1 MRMNLSRRTAVVA
14 GVFFLLT
21 EIGAI
26 AGGLLYTPLLNDPEY
41 IVSLGDDTSVFLGVC
56 FEVILV
62 ISAVGT
68 AVTLYPIV
76 KRQNEA
82 LALAYVCARVLEAVI
97 IVVGIIS
104 LLAVV
109 TLRQDLAGSVDA
121 DATVLVTVGAS
132 LLAIHEWT
140 FFFGPGIALGI
151 GSLLL
156 ASLMYTTRLV
166 PRTIAVL
173 GLVGGSLICASS
185 LAVLFGAYEQIST
198 IGFVVALPV
207 FAWEVSLAVWL
218 IAKGFKAVPVLT
230 GLAPERVV
238 ESQPITAAESR

>member
-1 MRMNLSRRTAVVA
+1 MNLSRRTAVVA

-26 AGGLLYTPLLNDPEY
+26 VGALLYTPLLNGPDY
-41 IVSLGDDTSVFLGVC
+41 IVSPGDDTSVFLGAC

-68 AVTLYPIV
+68 AVTLYPIL

-82 LALAYVCARVLEAVI
+82 LAIAYVSARVLEAAV

-109 TLRQDLAGSVDA
+109 TLRQDLAASADA
-121 DATVLVTVGAS
+121 DAAMLVTVGSS

-151 GSLLL
+151 GSVLL

-166 PRTIAVL
+166 PRAIAVL
-173 GLVGGSLICASS
+173 GLVGGALICASS
-185 LAVLFGAYEQIST
+185 VAVLFGAYEQVST
-198 IGFVVALPV
+198 IGLVVALPV

-218 IAKGFKAVPVLT
+218 IAKGFRAVPVLT
-230 GLAPERVV
+230 GTALERVV
-238 ESQPITAAESR
+238 ESQPSAAAVSR

>member
-1 MRMNLSRRTAVVA
+1 MSLSRRTAVVA

-26 AGGLLYTPLLNDPEY
+26 VGALLYTPLLNGSEY
-41 IVSLGDDTSVFLGVC
+41 VVSLGDDTSIFLGAC
-56 FEVILV
+56 FEIILV

-68 AVTLYPIV
+68 AVTLYPV
-76 KRQNEA
+76 LKRQNEA
-82 LALAYVCARVLEAVI
+82 LALAYVSARILEAVV

-109 TLRQDLAGSVDA
+109 TLRQDLAGSADTDA
-121 DATVLVTVGAS
+121 AVLVTVGTS
-132 LLAIHEWT
+132 FLAIHEWT

-151 GSLLL
+151 GSVLL
-156 ASLMYTTRLV
+156 ASLMFTTRLV

-185 LAVLFGAYEQIST
+185 VAVLFGLYEQIST
-198 IGFVVALPV
+198 IGLVVALPV

-218 IAKGFKAVPVLT
+218 IAKGFRPVPVLT
-230 GLAPERVV
+230 GVAPQHVV
-238 ESQPITAAESR
+238 ESQPSTAAVSR